1 MFSKFRSTYEATFTI
16 YKTKKTT
23 VNVAF
28 NVRLM
33 YRRVMVIAQYVDSL
47 LAQGLYCFT
56 GVEAAEALGSG
67 VIATRAALRRLR
79 HKGEIAMPLRG
90 FYVIVT
96 PEHRNLGCL
105 PANQFI
111 PALMA
116 HLDEPYYAG
125 LLTAAEHHGA
135 AHHRPQAFQVVVKRS
150 RPGIICGGVRVDFI
164 TRKNVAAMPTQDFKT
179 PRGYLKV
186 STPEVTAFDLAGY
199 PHHSGG
205 LDNSATVLA
214 ELAETLDTRK
224 LVGITELSP
233 VAWSQRLGYLLELIG
248 EAGLAEGLAEFVDT
262 RNPVT
267 VPLSPSQPHKGVRQ
281 DTRWRLLPNE
291 KVEPEI

>member
-1 MFSKFRSTYEATFTI
+1 MLISHYIDF
-16 YKTKKTT
+16 
-23 VNVAF
+23 
-28 NVRLM
+28 
-33 YRRVMVIAQYVDSL
+33 L
-47 LAQGLYCFT
+47 LAQGTYCFS
-56 GVEAAEALGSG
+56 GVEAVEALGSG

-79 HKGEIAMPLRG
+79 HKGEIAMPFRG

-96 PEHRNLGCL
+96 PEHRKLGCL

-111 PALMA
+111 QALMA

-135 AHHRPQAFQVVVKRS
+135 AHHRPQAFQVVMRRT
-150 RPGIICGGVRVDFI
+150 RPGITCGGVRVDFI
-164 TRKNVAAMPTQDFKT
+164 ARKNVAVMPTQDFKT

-205 LDNSATVLA
+205 LDNSATVLT
-214 ELAETLDTRK
+214 ELAETLDVAK
-224 LVGITELSP
+224 LASIAELSP

-248 EAGLAEGLAEFVDT
+248 EAELAEGLAKFVDGK
-262 RNPVT
+262 NLVT
-267 VPLSPSQPHKGVRQ
+267 VPLSSSQPHKGIRQ
-281 DTRWRLLPNE
+281 DARWRLIPNE
-291 KVEPEI
+291 KVEPGVTLSHSNKKNTVCSNCGSLLTHHEGSEPAP

>member
-1 MFSKFRSTYEATFTI
+1 MFVWCTYEFMLLSHYI
-16 YKTKKTT
+16 
-23 VNVAF
+23 
-28 NVRLM
+28 
-33 YRRVMVIAQYVDSL
+33 DGL
-47 LAQGLYCFT
+47 LAQGIYCFS
-56 GVEAAEALGSG
+56 GVQAVEALGSG

-111 PALMA
+111 PSLMA

-125 LLTAAEHHGA
+125 LLTAAEQHGA
-135 AHHRPQAFQVVVKRS
+135 AHHRPQAFQVIVKRS

-164 TRKNVAAMPTQDFKT
+164 TRKNVAAIPAQDFKT

-186 STPEVTAFDLAGY
+186 STPAVTAFDLAGY

-205 LDNSATVLA
+205 LDNTATVLV
-214 ELAETLDTRK
+214 ELAETLDAEK
-224 LVGITELSP
+224 LASIADLSP

-248 EAGLAEGLAEFVDT
+248 EAGLAEGLSEFIDSK
-262 RNPVT
+262 NPVT

-281 DTRWRLLPNE
+281 NARWRLIPNE